1 MHDMRKTA
9 LYIIAAAAAF
19 FTACPVSVA
28 QLPQGLSVEEEQ
40 EEPQITVQTR
50 DTTFV
55 DGIDIETADID
66 SLSDGYLDSLDLSKD
81 IPINDY
87 TMIGV
92 QYGVGISQVS
102 WNPSMQQRF
111 RFVPYNFGFLYTRY
125 GKMFGYMPYFGI
137 QAGVFFGQE
146 GYQFEEDDEGYTPTL
161 EGATGAVMNVV
172 EVPVMAHCHFD
183 FWKMKLM
190 VNLGL
195 YGGYRLSITRF
206 GDGVTEAAR
215 NSFLDTDLRWD
226 YGIKGGA
233 GFAFVFD
240 PLEIHFT
247 AMYKHSFGSLYQPD
261 YYSQYYYRYA
271 YPANFVFSVGVHFQL
286 TKRVG
291 KTKHQLRHEAREHLG
306 LIKSIQSGIA
316 PETTDE
322 GQTEQ
327 IK

>member
-1 MHDMRKTA
+1 MEKLQKIFYILAATA
-9 LYIIAAAAAF
+9 VLALTGIPAAK
-19 FTACPVSVA
+19 A
-28 QLPQGLSVEEEQ
+28 QLPPGMTVEEEDK
-40 EEPQITVQTR
+40 EPEQHA
-50 DTTFV
+50 DTSGLDMVTL
-55 DGIDIETADID
+55 DID
-66 SLSDGYLDSLDLSKD
+66 SLSDSFLDSLDLNRD

-87 TMIGV
+87 TMIGF

-102 WNPSMQQRF
+102 WNPSMEQKF
-111 RFVPYNFGFLYTRY
+111 RFVPVNFGFLYTRY

-137 QAGVFFGQE
+137 QAGIFYGQE
-146 GYQFEEDDEGYTPTL
+146 GYQFEEDEEGYTPTL
-161 EGATGAVMNVV
+161 EGATGAIMQVV

-195 YGGYRLSITRF
+195 YGGYRLSIERF
-206 GDGVTEAAR
+206 GDGVSDQVR
-215 NSFLDTDLRWD
+215 NSFLDTDLRFD

-240 PLEIHFT
+240 PMEIHIT

-271 YPANFVFSVGVHFQL
+271 YPTNFVFSVGVHFQL

-291 KTKHQLRHEAREHLG
+291 KTKHALRQEAREHLG
-306 LIKSIQSGIA
+306 LVKSIQSNVPA
-316 PETTDE
+316 
-322 GQTEQ
+322 GQNSSSGPTVN
-327 IK
+327 

>member
-1 MHDMRKTA
+1 MSGDSSNKEWQMNGFHKT
-9 LYIIAAAAAF
+9 LYFITAAAVLAF
-19 FTACPVSVA
+19 AGMPQASA
-28 QLPQGLSVEEEQ
+28 QLPQGMSVEEDKPETDI
-40 EEPQITVQTR
+40 P
-50 DTTFV
+50 DTL
-55 DGIDIETADID
+55 DIEFTDID
-66 SLSDGYLDSLDLSKD
+66 SLSDEYLDSLDLSRD

-87 TMIGV
+87 TMIGF
-92 QYGVGISQVS
+92 QYGVGLSQVS

-111 RFVPYNFGFLYTRY
+111 RFIPVNFGFLYTRY

-137 QAGVFFGQE
+137 QAGVFYGQE
-146 GYQFEEDDEGYTPTL
+146 GYQFEEDDEGYTPTV
-161 EGATGAVMNVV
+161 EGATGAIMQVV

-195 YGGYRLSITRF
+195 YGGYRLSIERF
-206 GDGVTEAAR
+206 GDNVPDNLR
-215 NSFLDTDLRWD
+215 NNFTDTDLRYD

-240 PLEIHFT
+240 PVEIHFT

-271 YPANFVFSVGVHFQL
+271 YPANFIFSVGVHFQL

-291 KTKHQLRHEAREHLG
+291 KTKHALRQEAKEHLG
-306 LIKSIQSGIA
+306 LIRAIQSEIPAG
-316 PETTDE
+316 E
-322 GQTEQ
+322 GNGTAME
-327 IK
+327 